1 MHMNRTFKQRMKQ
14 FPILIYWMRI
24 NFGKSRTSER
34 DLTFPTYVCV
44 LNIKSIVK
52 SNQERSSQDYASN
65 LSKQQGELCN

>member
-1 MHMNRTFKQRMKQ
+1 MHMNRTFKHREWNSFLSWFIEWELTLTNPEPQSVIWP
-14 FPILIYWMRI
+14 FPHM
-24 NFGKSRTSER
+24 
-34 DLTFPTYVCV
+34 CV